1 MTKFRI
7 GIITL
12 NKNLPNLPISSS
24 PHLPTL
30 PTLTLLPTPY
40 SLMLLN
46 FPFSTS
52 QKFPLLSTEA
62 RYHLTPLESH
72 F

>member
-12 NKNLPNLPISSS
+12 NKNLPIS
-24 PHLPTL
+24 PHFPHFPPLPYS
-30 PTLTLLPTPY
+30 LLPTPY

-46 FPFSTS
+46 LPFSTS

-62 RYHLTPLESH
+62 R
-72 F
+72 